1 MAPAHVAVIMD
12 GNGRWAQD
20 RGMDRMAGHAFGV
33 DAVRAT
39 VRGAMESGVRHLTMY
54 AFSTENWDRPSDEVD
69 ALMDLLVRSLAAE
82 ADELA
87 GQGVRLRAMGSLDRL
102 PGSCREALAEAE
114 AKTASGS
121 KLNLTLALSYSG
133 RWEIVEAVRKAIASG
148 IKPEDVDE
156 DTIQKLLA
164 VPDLPDPEL
173 LIRTGGEQR
182 ISNFLLWQIAYTEFH
197 FAPVY
202 WPDFRETHFNQAI
215 EEYNNR
221 QRRFGKTGQQTQH
234 TSS

>member
-1 MAPAHVAVIMD
+1 MD
-12 GNGRWAQD
+12 GNGRWAQE
-20 RGMDRMAGHAFGV
+20 RGMDRMAGHAYGV

-54 AFSTENWDRPSDEVD
+54 AFSTENWDRPIDEVD

-114 AKTASGS
+114 AKTSSGS

-133 RWEIVEAVRKAIASG
+133 RWEIVEAVRKAIAIG
-148 IKPEDVDE
+148 VKPEDVDE
-156 DTIQKLLA
+156 DTIQRLLA

-202 WPDFRETHFNQAI
+202 WPDFRETHFNKAI

-221 QRRFGKTGQQTQH
+221 QRRFGKTGQQTQR